1 MNGGLGEVISQP
13 PLHFDGVGVFPSSN
27 SIKIKIM
34 AGTTVTRQNRNQAPT
49 VQPTQTV
56 VERTGTIVANFTL
69 NQFKLDFGVTKLEVK
84 ENPTNGK
91 LCMYDGINVLG
102 AVSSKWSADVPV
114 TDLQI
119 IKIED
124 EGEDIYVLSLR
135 GSGGISEWDTLAS
148 Y

>member
-34 AGTTVTRQNRNQAPT
+34 AETTVTRQNRKQAPT

-56 VERTGTIVANFTL
+56 VERTVTIVANFTL
-69 NQFKLDFGVTKLEVK
+69 NQFKLEVK

>member
-1 MNGGLGEVISQP
+1 
-13 PLHFDGVGVFPSSN
+13 
-27 SIKIKIM
+27 M

-49 VQPTQTV
+49 VQPTQT
-56 VERTGTIVANFTL
+56 VANFTL

-124 EGEDIYVLSLR
+124 DGEDIYVLSLR

>member
-34 AGTTVTRQNRNQAPT
+34 AGTTVTRQNRKQAPT

-69 NQFKLDFGVTKLEVK
+69 NQFKFDFCVTKLEVK

-124 EGEDIYVLSLR
+124 DGEDIYVLSLR

>member
-1 MNGGLGEVISQP
+1 
-13 PLHFDGVGVFPSSN
+13 
-27 SIKIKIM
+27 M
-34 AGTTVTRQNRNQAPT
+34 AETTVTRQNRKQAPT

-124 EGEDIYVLSLR
+124 DGEDIYVLSLR